1 MSGTWGISWYP
12 IPEYRCDEQSD
23 FYRQLSQTQIEF
35 SSENDSHL
43 RRQES
48 LKLRPLYGR
57 SMENILLVSLL
68 LISGCFAGFTSGLFG
83 VGGGFIVVPALLYVF
98 GIFAYSSDE
107 IIFVAVG
114 TSLATIIVAS
124 VRAALT
130 HHKLGSVNTTFLKD
144 WGPWIL
150 TGGGAGVGLATF
162 ISGSSLKLTF
172 AAGVGIYSIYF
183 LFPAALTKYTFPKLP
198 TGFTRAILG
207 SCIGGFSVLLG
218 IGGGTPVV
226 ITMTLCRR
234 PIVEAV
240 GTAACVGGIIGLV
253 GTLGFSLLG
262 LAETSVNLP
271 PWSLGFINLPA
282 LLAIAICSII
292 TAPTGA
298 RLAHRIDPLYL
309 KRMFGIYLLTV
320 SSIMFTQSL

>member
-1 MSGTWGISWYP
+1 
-12 IPEYRCDEQSD
+12 
-23 FYRQLSQTQIEF
+23 
-35 SSENDSHL
+35 
-43 RRQES
+43 
-48 LKLRPLYGR
+48 
-57 SMENILLVSLL
+57 MENILLLGVLL
-68 LISGCFAGFTSGLFG
+68 VSGCFAGFTSGLFG

-107 IIFVAVG
+107 TIFVAVG

-124 VRAALT
+124 ARAALT
-130 HHKLGSVNTTFLKD
+130 HHKLGSVNITFLKD

-150 TGGGAGVGLATF
+150 IGGGVGVGLATF
-162 ISGSSLKLTF
+162 ISGLSLKLTF
-172 AAGVGIYSIYF
+172 AAGVAIYSIYF
-183 LFPAALTKYTFPKLP
+183 LFPAALNKYTFQRFPAGVAKASL
-198 TGFTRAILG
+198 A

-226 ITMTLCRR
+226 ITMTLCQR

-271 PWSLGFINLPA
+271 PWSIGFINLPA
-282 LLAIAICSII
+282 LLAIATCSII
-292 TAPTGA
+292 TAPMGA
-298 RLAHRIDPLYL
+298 RLAHRINPLYL

-320 SSIMFTQSL
+320 SSVMFSQSL

>member
-1 MSGTWGISWYP
+1 MSDY
-12 IPEYRCDEQSD
+12 YR
-23 FYRQLSQTQIEF
+23 RLSQTQIEL
-35 SSENDSHL
+35 SSESDSHL
-43 RRQES
+43 KCKGP
-48 LKLRPLYGR
+48 LKLGALCGV
-57 SMENILLVSLL
+57 SMEHFLLLGLL

-114 TSLATIIVAS
+114 TSLATIVVAS
-124 VRAALT
+124 ARAALT
-130 HHKLGSVNTTFLKD
+130 HHKLGSVNISFLKD

-150 TGGGAGVGLATF
+150 SGGGVGVGLATF
-162 ISGSSLKLTF
+162 ISGPTLKLTF

-183 LFPAALTKYTFPKLP
+183 LFPAALNKFTFQRLP
-198 TGFTRAILG
+198 AGFARAILG

-253 GTLGFSLLG
+253 GTLGFSILG

-282 LLAIAICSII
+282 LLAIAMCSIV
-292 TAPTGA
+292 TAPIGA
-298 RLAHRIDPLYL
+298 RLAHHVDPLYL

-320 SSIMFTQSL
+320 SSVMFTQSL

>member
-1 MSGTWGISWYP
+1 MSGTWGVGWYP

-35 SSENDSHL
+35 SSESDSHL

-57 SMENILLVSLL
+57 SMENILLVGLL

-98 GIFAYSSDE
+98 DIFAYSSEE

-114 TSLATIIVAS
+114 TSLATIVVAS
-124 VRAALT
+124 ARAALT
-130 HHKLGSVNTTFLKD
+130 HHKLGSVNITFLRD

-183 LFPAALTKYTFPKLP
+183 LYPAALNKYTFQKFP
-198 TGFTRAILG
+198 TGFTRGILG

-226 ITMTLCRR
+226 ITMTLCGR

-282 LLAIAICSII
+282 LLAIAICSIV